1 MRRFL
6 MIALGVVALD
16 QATKVWVDMVIPLY
30 GRVEVIPGFFELT
43 NVRNPGAAWGMLR
56 DYPQFLTGLAVLAMA
71 ALILFRKQLI
81 ADHRF
86 YDPVL
91 AILLGGVCGNLI
103 DRIRLGEVIDFLWFD
118 LGFMVWPTF
127 NVADSAICVS
137 VTLSVLISL
146 LVGGRA
152 TAERRSR
159 LMDQGGAGGGDSEAG
174 QGPTNLESASS

>member
-1 MRRFL
+1 M
-6 MIALGVVALD
+6 
-16 QATKVWVDMVIPLY
+16 
-30 GRVEVIPGFFELT
+30 
-43 NVRNPGAAWGMLR
+43 
-56 DYPQFLTGLAVLAMA
+56 
-71 ALILFRKQLI
+71 
-81 ADHRF
+81 
-86 YDPVL
+86 
-91 AILLGGVCGNLI
+91 CGNLI

-174 QGPTNLESASS
+174 QGPTKLESASS